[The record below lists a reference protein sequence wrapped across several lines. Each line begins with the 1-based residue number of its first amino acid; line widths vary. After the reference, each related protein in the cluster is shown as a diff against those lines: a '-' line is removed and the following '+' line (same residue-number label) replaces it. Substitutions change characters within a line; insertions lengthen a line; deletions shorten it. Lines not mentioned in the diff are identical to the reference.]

1 MNKEL
6 ITTLLLNLKRKS
18 LKTKSHFWIQL
29 CTKGKGKGLMKDE
42 TLRLLTNFS
51 KKKMFKKYKKN
62 FKSILT
68 RKRSTGFN
76 ISKPLWNTLWKQE
89 RGTKTFKRKIILS
102 FVTQYQP
109 SVPNLTHIL
118 MKHWQMIEN
127 QPFLRQIYKEPPCN
141 YIIQMRTVSKGYT
154 SNSLTMRKA

>member
-1 MNKEL
+1 
-6 ITTLLLNLKRKS
+6 
-18 LKTKSHFWIQL
+18 
-29 CTKGKGKGLMKDE
+29 
-42 TLRLLTNFS
+42 
-51 KKKMFKKYKKN
+51 MFKKYKKN

-127 QPFLRQIYKEPPCN
+127 QPFLRQIYKEPP
-141 YIIQMRTVSKGYT
+141 IISYKWGRSLKDILVKAWLWERLNWHIRRRQESGLSTMKNKKVKNKNWHLNRKGKWR
-154 SNSLTMRKA
+154 SENQKIKKKWKSEK